1 MGCVFVCFVFF
12 CVFWCFLVF
21 FGVFWCVLVVFKCFW
36 VFSLV
41 FSHPLGR
48 RLPGPAVR
56 GVRARFARPGA
67 GQSAALRAA
76 RAQRAQQR
84 PGIGTDNVGCA
95 GDGLL
100 RWAGR
105 PVGATA
111 RAQRGAG
118 LRTQRAAAR
127 GGV

>member
-1 MGCVFVCFVFF
+1 MGGQCI
-12 CVFWCFLVF
+12 CVFWCALVC
-21 FGVFWCVLVVFKCFW
+21 FGEFWLCLSDFGHFYWYLHIRWVGDCLV
-36 VFSLV
+36 
-41 FSHPLGR
+41 
-48 RLPGPAVR
+48 RLTGCQGAL
-56 GVRARFARPGA
+56 RALSGA
-67 GQSAALRAA
+67 GQSPALCAA

-84 PGIGTDNVGCA
+84 PVIGTDNVGCA

-118 LRTQRAAAR
+118 LRTQRAAAG

>member
-1 MGCVFVCFVFF
+1 MAPPNLRADFF
-12 CVFWCFLVF
+12 EIWA
-21 FGVFWCVLVVFKCFW
+21 FGVFSFALAAAGSETAW
-36 VFSLV
+36 SG
-41 FSHPLGR
+41 S
-48 RLPGPAVR
+48 R

-84 PGIGTDNVGCA
+84 PGIGTDNVDCA

-118 LRTQRAAAR
+118 LRTQRAAAG